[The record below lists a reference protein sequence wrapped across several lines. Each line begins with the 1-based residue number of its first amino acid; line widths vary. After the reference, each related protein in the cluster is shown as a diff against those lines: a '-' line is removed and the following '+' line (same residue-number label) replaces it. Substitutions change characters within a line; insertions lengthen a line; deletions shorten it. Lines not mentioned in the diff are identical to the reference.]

1 MTELDR
7 TALSWMN
14 AGSTYYAVHEDRVV
28 ALLYFDKGGIENVG
42 RLDGPWMVVMADQPD
57 HHLEVDAPPITPEM
71 DANEVATTTGLAF
84 SEAAALVGEHLG
96 VAQ

>member
-28 ALLYFDKGGIENVG
+28 ALLYLDKGGIENVEG
-42 RLDGPWMVVMADQPD
+42 LDGTWMVVMADQPD
-57 HHLEVDAPPITPEM
+57 DHLEVDAPPITPEM